1 MKSEQHGELDEFG
14 TTPRRALKKL
24 KLTKI
29 AKESLLVGSLLLES
43 PPRWVSFAVPR
54 NQNQKLRRVTGPFV
68 ELFVCVR

>member
-14 TTPRRALKKL
+14 TTQL

-29 AKESLLVGSLLLES
+29 AKESLLVGSLILES
-43 PPRWVSFAVPR
+43 PPKWVFFAVPR